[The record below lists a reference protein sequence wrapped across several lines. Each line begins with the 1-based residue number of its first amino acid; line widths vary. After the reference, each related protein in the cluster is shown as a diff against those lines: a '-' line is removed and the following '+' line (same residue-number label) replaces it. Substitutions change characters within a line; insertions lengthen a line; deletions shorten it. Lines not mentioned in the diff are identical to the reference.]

1 IGNLLDMP
9 QLRQWVGFRDLC
21 SEHGEIV
28 YLNLLGRPMLIVGS
42 ARAAT
47 EILEKGSANTSDRP
61 PSHLLPL

>member
-1 IGNLLDMP
+1 MKATWPLNEDP
-9 QLRQWVGFRDLC
+9 A
-21 SEHGEIV
+21 GEIV

-47 EILEKGSANTSDRP
+47 EILEKGSANTSVRP